1 MDRGIG
7 NHQGKAKDAG
17 MKTYRELFDSLK
29 EDDMLRELTAE
40 ERRRLQRELLNAFVD
55 LNDCC
60 ERHHLT
66 LMLIGGSALGAV
78 RHHGFIPWDD
88 DLDVAM
94 PREDF
99 NRLKKVFD
107 TELGD
112 KYILSAP
119 NFKNEAKSRFPVM
132 LVKGTRMVD
141 VTDRIDDELS
151 KIKIDIFLIDNI
163 PGNKIIQ
170 TLKGVWCTGLMAAA
184 SYVYSLEHRNERIE
198 AFMSKT
204 DEGKRAYGRR
214 LMFGKLLSFKN
225 TQQWYD
231 AVDKAFQYKKKT
243 GLMGIPSGRGHY
255 FGEIRPRSTFLPVSK
270 GTFEGHIVN
279 LPGNPDDYLSNL
291 FGANYMELPPIE
303 KREKHFIVDIQFRD
317 S

>member
-1 MDRGIG
+1 MI
-7 NHQGKAKDAG
+7 
-17 MKTYRELFDSLK
+17 TYRKLFDSLK
-29 EDDMLRELTAE
+29 EDDMLRELTDE
-40 ERRRLQRELLNAFVD
+40 ELHRLQRVLLNAFID
-55 LNDCC
+55 LKDCC

-66 LMLIGGSALGAV
+66 LMLVGGSALGAV
-78 RHHGFIPWDD
+78 RHQGYIPWDD

-107 TELGD
+107 NELGD

-119 NFKNEAKSRFPVM
+119 NFNKEAKARFPMMM
-132 LVKGTRMVD
+132 LKGTRMVD
-141 VTDRIDDELS
+141 VTDKIDDETS

-163 PGNKIIQ
+163 PENKVAQ

-184 SYVYSLEHRNERIE
+184 SYVYTLEHHNERIE
-198 AFMSKT
+198 AFMTKT
-204 DEGKRAYGRR
+204 DEGKRAYNRR
-214 LMFGKLLSFKN
+214 LMLGRLLSFRS

-231 AVDKAFQYKKKT
+231 AVDKAFQHKKNT
-243 GLMGIPSGRGHY
+243 GYLGIPSGRGHY

-270 GTFEGHIVN
+270 GSFEGHIVN

-291 FGANYMELPPIE
+291 FGANYMELPPLD
-303 KREKHFIVDIQFRD
+303 KREKHYIVDIQFGEN
-317 S
+317 